1 MTHTVSHSK
10 LRRAQSFT
18 CRLQRFVM
26 EQSTIPTNTIT
37 LTLNFRGRARL
48 NPKRLSRKVS
58 PPLTNGP
65 TPLLELYDEKNMDAR
80 GYCRSSFGYQRLHE
94 P

>member
-1 MTHTVSHSK
+1 MWV
-10 LRRAQSFT
+10 LLQGAAQILHNGVTTALNLAGFD
-18 CRLQRFVM
+18 RLYCK
-26 EQSTIPTNTIT
+26 S
-37 LTLNFRGRARL
+37 
-48 NPKRLSRKVS
+48 LSRKVS